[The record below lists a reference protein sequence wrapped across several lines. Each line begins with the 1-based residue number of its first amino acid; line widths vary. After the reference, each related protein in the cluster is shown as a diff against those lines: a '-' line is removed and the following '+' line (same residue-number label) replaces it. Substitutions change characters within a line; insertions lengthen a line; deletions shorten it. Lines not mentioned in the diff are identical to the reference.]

1 MVSSRSWQNRHAATD
16 HWAERRIPTHAPS
29 ILLCN
34 IAPMTN
40 AGWMSVSLPDRVLAT
55 HAGGARSRASSAT
68 GGGCAVG
75 WIASA
80 TPIGGLVDAIYKE
93 EGAEDGSI
101 GERTT
106 TTMTSRELS
115 GGLMQGRGMVVHTLV
130 ALANEAASG
139 AIQGGQ
145 RQV

>member
-16 HWAERRIPTHAPS
+16 HWAERRIPAHAPS

-40 AGWMSVSLPDRVLAT
+40 AGWMSVSPTDRVLAT
-55 HAGGARSRASSAT
+55 HAGGAE
-68 GGGCAVG
+68 
-75 WIASA
+75 IASQFCHRRGVRRRLDSVRNA
-80 TPIGGLVDAIYKE
+80 HRWSGERYEE

-106 TTMTSRELS
+106 TTMTSREPS
-115 GGLMQGRGMVVHTLV
+115 GGLMQRRGMVVHTLV
-130 ALANEAASG
+130 ALANESASG
-139 AIQGGQ
+139 AIQGDQ